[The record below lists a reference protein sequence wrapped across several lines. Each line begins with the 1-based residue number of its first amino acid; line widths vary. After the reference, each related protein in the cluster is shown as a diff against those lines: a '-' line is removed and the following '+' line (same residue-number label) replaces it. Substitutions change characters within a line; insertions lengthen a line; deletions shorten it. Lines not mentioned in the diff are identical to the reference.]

1 MNAVVQINKN
11 SDVSIASSALLID
24 LNIRGWTGV
33 KKDREVS
40 DEVSNDKGAT
50 TTNAG
55 SYQKN
60 LLAGSEELAS
70 INKYAMLIRQW
81 HAHKTLPW
89 SDSGTRLLPAVNLIE
104 YMAELSQHETEYND
118 RVNLFVQ
125 EYNLLV
131 QAAQFRLGNLFKH
144 DDYPDPSSIPSKF
157 ALRYSVFPLPEAG
170 DFRVDIGNQGLRE
183 LREEFELAQERRINE
198 AMGEVRERIKTSLT
212 KISRQLRV
220 EADGSKGRIHDS
232 TLEAALELAG
242 ALDSFNLTRD
252 PELIALKREMESVL
266 GGYDVKDLRK
276 DDVVRGYAKEEVDSL
291 LSKFN
296 F

>member
-1 MNAVVQINKN
+1 MNAVLKMHN
-11 SDVSIASSALLID
+11 DVTISSSALLID

-40 DEVSNDKGAT
+40 DEVSSDKGAT
-50 TTNAG
+50 TANAG

-70 INKYAMLIRQW
+70 INKYAMIIRQW
-81 HAHKTLPW
+81 HAHRTLPW
-89 SDSGTRLLPAVNLIE
+89 SDSGTRLLPAVDLFY
-104 YMAELSQHETEYND
+104 YMADLSVHETEYNN

-144 DDYPDPSSIPSKF
+144 DDYPDPASIPSKF

-170 DFRVDIGNQGLRE
+170 DFRVDIGNKGLQI
-183 LREEFELAQERRINE
+183 LREEFESAQERRIND
-198 AMGEVRERIKTSLT
+198 AMGEVRDRIKTSLT
-212 KISRQLRV
+212 KISNQLRV
-220 EADGSKGRIHDS
+220 ESDGSKGRIHDS
-232 TLEAALELAG
+232 TIEAALELAG

-252 PELIALKREMESVL
+252 PELVQLKKEMEGVL
-266 GGYDVKDLRK
+266 NGYDVRDLRK
-276 DDVVRGYAKEEVDSL
+276 DDVVRGYAKTEVDEL
-291 LSKFN
+291 LSKFQLL
-296 F
+296 